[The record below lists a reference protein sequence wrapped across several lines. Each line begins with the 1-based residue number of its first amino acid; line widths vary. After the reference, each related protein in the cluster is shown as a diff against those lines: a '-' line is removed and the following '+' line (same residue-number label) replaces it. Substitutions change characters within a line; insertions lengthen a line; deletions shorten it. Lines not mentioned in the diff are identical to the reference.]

1 MRKGDVLLNDWQRN
15 TYESPSKS
23 RASSSYP
30 ARRLRGIILCTVAT
44 LLMLGAV
51 MVFSSSAIHASVN
64 YDDSLFYL
72 KRHGMY
78 LLIGFGLSVWM
89 MMQDLKKY
97 RSWAFVFAIIA
108 CVLLLYT
115 STMSSLTNGA
125 RRWISIGSVSF
136 QTSEFAKVV
145 FLFYFANYFAGLKLP
160 LTGFSK
166 DLMQP
171 SIILAIGAGSILLGR
186 DLGSCAVLCILF
198 FILIYASGLPAK
210 YFWRIAL
217 VVLPILLL
225 AIWLEPYRR
234 ARLLTFMNP
243 WDDPR
248 AGGFQL
254 VQSLIAI
261 GSGGWFGVG
270 LGQSQQKLLYLPE
283 AHNDFIFAI
292 ISEELGLI
300 GAVSVI
306 ALYASFALFGWL
318 LIKRLRDNFSRLFCL
333 GGIGLI
339 SIEAMINIG
348 VNLGVL
354 PTKGIVLPFISY
366 GGSSLI
372 ARMILF
378 AMILNLSR
386 ESVSSKPL

>member
-1 MRKGDVLLNDWQRN
+1 MKKGGALLNDWQRN
-15 TYESPSKS
+15 TRNQPNKS
-23 RASSSYP
+23 RASSKYP
-30 ARRLRGIILCTVAT
+30 ARRLRGIILGTVAT

-51 MVFSSSAIHASVN
+51 MVFSSSAIHASVDYN
-64 YDDSLFYL
+64 DSLFYL
-72 KRHGMY
+72 KRHCLY
-78 LLIGFGLSVWM
+78 LLLGFGLSIWV

-97 RSWAFVFAIIA
+97 RSWAFIFAIIA
-108 CVLLLYT
+108 CGLLLYT
-115 STMSSLTNGA
+115 STMASSTHGA
-125 RRWISIGSVSF
+125 RRWISIGAFSF

-145 FLFYFANYFAGLKLP
+145 FLFYFAHYLSGLQLP
-160 LTGFSK
+160 LKGFSK

-171 SIILAIGAGSILLGR
+171 AIVLAIGAGSILLGR
-186 DLGSCAVLCILF
+186 DFGSCAVLCILF
-198 FILIYASGLPAK
+198 FILIYVSGLPAK

-217 VVLPILLL
+217 VVIPILLL
-225 AIWLEPYRR
+225 AIWMEPYRR
-234 ARLLTFMNP
+234 ARLMTFMNP
-243 WDDPR
+243 WEVAR
-248 AGGFQL
+248 GGGFQL

-292 ISEELGLI
+292 ISEELGLV
-300 GAVSVI
+300 GAVGVI
-306 ALYASFALFGWL
+306 VLYSSFALFGWL
-318 LIKRLRDNFSRLFCL
+318 LIKRLKDRFSRLFCL
-333 GGIGLI
+333 GGISLI

-386 ESVSSKPL
+386 EAVSSKP